1 MKRLASTFGL
11 RCTKSGSDGLN
22 FFLAACVV
30 VSFGFVTE
38 IVLITH
44 QGVDCWVALLIAS
57 RLAFFPLLQQWGG
70 WGWARGWEGD
80 TAGTAEPGWPQGYFM
95 PCNIVLSSKKKKK
108 KWGTR
113 DLREVAI
120 AGRLCISLL
129 TGGGEWLLLL
139 CFFHHSFAYWTAFI
153 LTQKFSPFCSSSLSP
168 ILLGLSC

>member
-11 RCTKSGSDGLN
+11 RCTKSGSDGLT

-108 KWGTR
+108 MRNKGFEGGSHCWETVHQSTYGR
-113 DLREVAI
+113 WWVI
-120 AGRLCISLL
+120 AFALLFSSFLCLLNCFYLNTKVFSLL
-129 TGGGEWLLLL
+129 LFLIIP
-139 CFFHHSFAYWTAFI
+139 HSSGA
-153 LTQKFSPFCSSSLSP
+153 
-168 ILLGLSC
+168 